1 MKRMQDQ
8 HRESSEREDMGM
20 DSPVDK
26 IRELHEHLQ
35 MLLETRALGALES
48 NTDSNPA
55 SMSGATKGP
64 VPEDASAT
72 MQRISTTLSA
82 LMTRDDQIR
91 RELMKLQRTLSRQ
104 TFRGAESAR
113 RLVRKL
119 ARKAEQNSEEARA
132 THQSLQ
138 PSSAIV
144 EQQTPHPGA
153 SEISSSSS
161 PSAAERQSPEPLNSI
176 E

>member
-1 MKRMQDQ
+1 
-8 HRESSEREDMGM
+8 M

-35 MLLETRALGALES
+35 MLLETRALRSLDS
-48 NTDSNPA
+48 NADSNPA
-55 SMSGATKGP
+55 P
-64 VPEDASAT
+64 VPGASQGPSAGDASAT
-72 MQRISTTLSA
+72 MQRFSATLSA
-82 LMTRDDQIR
+82 LIARDDQIR

-119 ARKAEQNSEEARA
+119 ARKAEQNSDEARA
-132 THQSLQ
+132 CHQSLQ
-138 PSSAIV
+138 PSGANI
-144 EQQTPHPGA
+144 EQQTPYRVA
-153 SEISSSSS
+153 SEISPSFS
-161 PSAAERQSPEPLNSI
+161 PPATERKNTGPLIST